1 MNATTET
8 SATSTVF
15 ALLPM
20 MLLVLWLA
28 CL

>member
-8 SATSTVF
+8 SVTTAVF

-20 MLLVLWLA
+20 MLLLLWLA